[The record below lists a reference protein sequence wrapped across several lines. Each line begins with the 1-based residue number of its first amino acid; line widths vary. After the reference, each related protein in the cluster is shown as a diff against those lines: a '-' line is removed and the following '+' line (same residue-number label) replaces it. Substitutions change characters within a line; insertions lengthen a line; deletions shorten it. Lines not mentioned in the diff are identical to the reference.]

1 MTWDPCVCG
10 SVCGLSHWLWG
21 FVNLCVCVCMCS
33 PACVLC
39 AMKTSTCVSLMS
51 CRCMPNFLV
60 STSLTM
66 PNPTGEKGH
75 SCFLSDFR
83 EKVFGLFTISMMSAV
98 CFSLMPYFR
107 MMKFPS
113 VHSYWLSSL
122 SRVVEY
128 FQISFCTYW
137 DDLVVFGICSINSI
151 LLIGCYLN
159 SSSDI
164 RPTFL
169 SWVNFTGSC
178 CIGHFIFLD
187 SVCQYFVEA
196 FASILKRRIWVLYYK
211 VLYSVKLLLYIV
223 CICEYICM
231 YIFIKCRNSI
241 YSVCGVFVQYW

>member
-1 MTWDPCVCG
+1 MCLWQR
-10 SVCGLSHWLWG
+10 LWLWATDSEG
-21 FVNLCVCVCMCS
+21 LWICVSVS
-33 PACVLC
+33 ACVHLYVPWKRLRVSPWWAVGVCLISLLAPPLLC
-39 AMKTSTCVSLMS
+39 QIQLVRRDILVFSLILERKS
-51 CRCMPNFLV
+51 SVFLP
-60 STSLTM
+60 S
-66 PNPTGEKGH
+66 
-75 SCFLSDFR
+75 
-83 EKVFGLFTISMMSAV
+83 SMMSAV

-107 MMKFPS
+107 MTKFPS

-178 CIGHFIFLD
+178 CIGHFILLD
-187 SVCQYFVEA
+187 SPCQYFVEA
-196 FASILKRRIWVLYYK
+196 FASILKRRICVLYYK

-223 CICEYICM
+223 CICVYICM
-231 YIFIKCRNSI
+231 YIFIKGRNSI
-241 YSVCGVFVQYW
+241 YSVCRVFVQYW